1 MKKLTMFLI
10 GAMMVLSLAACTPT
24 PEKKAKETAGGP
36 VEKVEMETGGISD
49 KVPDPNVVPEDQ
61 VLIYFPDEAGTKLDS
76 KMDSV
81 PELNAQAVVDKLIE
95 YKVLSEGTKVV
106 NFDTKDSVGTL
117 NISQLPTEGDKKMII
132 AAVEQTFIDDFELDD
147 VTLQVN
153 GEKASE

>member
-1 MKKLTMFLI
+1 
-10 GAMMVLSLAACTPT
+10 
-24 PEKKAKETAGGP
+24 
-36 VEKVEMETGGISD
+36 METGGISD

-95 YKVLSEGTKVV
+95 YKVLGEGTKVV
-106 NFDTKDSVGTL
+106 NFDTKDSMGTL